1 MFSRII
7 NTRGTLVII
16 NYQET
21 FSKLLHRTSQIFS
34 CFLTIHSPS
43 SVDVEHVLWQG
54 LRLFSLL
61 DKRCAA
67 CTSSPSCQCQLSIWC
82 TKMAFNQVNDLFWK
96 KRSSNVIKAF
106 HLNVP
111 RSFEK
116 DCKMKM

>member
-7 NTRGTLVII
+7 YTRATLVII
-16 NYQET
+16 NDHET
-21 FSKLLHRTSQIFS
+21 FSKLLHRTSQIYS

-61 DKRCAA
+61 DKRCQPAL
-67 CTSSPSCQCQLSIWC
+67 PRLLVNVMSISC
-82 TKMAFNQVNDLFWK
+82 TKVGFKQVNEVFWG

-116 DCKMKM
+116 DCQMKM